1 MTDDRWIWLRLAWR
15 NLWRNRKRT
24 LITASALS
32 VGYLASVTM
41 IGLWEGMLAEM
52 IESGTN
58 LVTGQLQ
65 IHSPDY
71 YPERS
76 MYATLGG
83 RDGIDVDEL
92 VRLTQETP
100 GVVAASPRVYGGG
113 LVSSGSETVAGM
125 LVGVDPEREVDV
137 TQLLSFPADGR
148 APRAGE
154 REIFI
159 GQGMAELLEVGP
171 GDEVVLVVPAA
182 DGSLGNDLYE
192 VSGVF
197 STGLVA
203 LDGSFGILPIG
214 SLQELMYMPENRI
227 HEIAASIEDPFAVA
241 ALGDSLGA
249 TLDAQGLDYPVLPR
263 PWTVFRAELA
273 AYADLAGAVN
283 GLVVGII
290 FIMAVF
296 GVANTMLLGTFERRR
311 EFAVVRALGTPPAK
325 VAVTVVY
332 EGLIMGVLALA
343 AGVAL
348 SVPVL
353 FWLHNYPPDLSN
365 LFGEISAAGG
375 VIRPVL
381 RAEYSVGGPLAS
393 GIGLLVTSILSALY
407 PAYKAV
413 KILPA
418 DALAN
423 L

>member
-1 MTDDRWIWLRLAWR
+1 MNDRWIWWRLAWR

-32 VGYLASVTM
+32 FGYLSSVTM

-65 IHSPDY
+65 LHSPDY

-76 MYATLGG
+76 MYATLGA
-83 RDGIDVDEL
+83 REGIDVDEL
-92 VRLTQETP
+92 VRLTRETP

-113 LVSSGSETVAGM
+113 LVSSGTETVAGM
-125 LVGVDPEREVDV
+125 LVGVDLEHEADV

-148 APRAGE
+148 PPRAGE
-154 REIFI
+154 RELFI
-159 GQGMAELLEVGP
+159 GQDMAELLEVAP
-171 GDEVVLVVPAA
+171 GDEVVLVAPAA
-182 DGSLGNDLYE
+182 DGSLGNDLYR

-197 STGLVA
+197 RTGMAA
-203 LDGSFGILPIG
+203 LDGSFGILPIA
-214 SLQELMYMPENRI
+214 SLQELMSMPEDRI
-227 HEIAASIEDPFAVA
+227 HEVAASVEDPWTVA
-241 ALGDSLGA
+241 ALGDSLAAG
-249 TLDAQGLDYPVLPR
+249 LDAQGLDYPVLPR

-273 AYADLAGAVN
+273 AYADLAGAAN
-283 GLVVGII
+283 GIIVGII

-311 EFAVVRALGTPPAK
+311 EFAVVRALGTQPSK

-343 AGVAL
+343 AGAAI

-353 FWLHNYPPDLSN
+353 YWLHNYPPDLSN
-365 LFGEISAAGG
+365 LFGDISMGGG

-381 RAEYSVGGPLAS
+381 RADYSVGGPVVSA
-393 GIGLLVTSILSALY
+393 IGLLVTSILSALY
-407 PAYKAV
+407 PAYRAV
-413 KILPA
+413 QVLPA
-418 DALAN
+418 DALADT
-423 L
+423 